1 MLEGHECLTHSPEF
15 WLKEVVAIEKPK
27 KSLNLN
33 HSLTVE
39 HKDLL
44 SLELLQLL
52 PIPGMLT
59 KVADSQIIAAN
70 ELFCN
75 IFGLTL
81 DEIATHPSVENCFE
95 PQVWEYLLKG
105 LLVRGFLDNY
115 ELSLRKSNG
124 TILYG
129 IISLRIIQFK
139 QEDCIIGTFQD
150 ITDKKRI
157 EQPLQESQRNLCTLM
172 RHLPGMAYKCHYD
185 QEFSLNF
192 ISEGCLTLT
201 GYHPLEIFD
210 SGKLCYG
217 DWIELPDRSEA
228 RQKVQQAI
236 ETRQPYQLEYRIIT
250 KNGDIKWVWDKG
262 IGIYDQSGKLLYLEG
277 FITDISERKR
287 AEQELSLLQN
297 ITQAINE
304 ADDFNAALTVTL
316 QKVCETT
323 HWDFGE
329 AWIPNLEQQV
339 LEYSSAWYGEI
350 IDFHEP
356 SKNYTFIKGQGLPGK
371 VWKTRQ
377 PLWIEDV
384 SADNEFLRAD
394 LAKIYGLRS
403 GLGVPIVAKDQV
415 VAVLVFFIAQIYPC
429 DRRLIELVSTVAT
442 QLGGLMERKQAN
454 AALKESQRCLS
465 SLINAIPGIFFRGS
479 NNSSWSMTYIS
490 EGCQELTGYS
500 SEQLVHCNPVSYSDI
515 TNPDD
520 LPEVLQTIKTCIAE
534 KLPYVVEY
542 RIKTKQGEEKW
553 VWEKGHGVFDENGEV
568 LGLEGFIS
576 DITELK
582 TIENA
587 LRQAEA
593 NYRGIFENAIEGIFQ
608 TTSNGYYL
616 RANPALARIYGYDN
630 PEELIESL
638 TDIEHQ
644 LYVDPQRRQ
653 QFRNLLQTYQQVSGF
668 ESQIYRRDG
677 TIIWISENARAVKD
691 LEGNLLYYEGTVED
705 ITQKKQTKEELKLR
719 AFYDIL
725 TGLPNRALFM
735 DRLNQALDNLIK
747 GRENHQIQDCSQD
760 QRQPKTNQFAVLFLD
775 LDRFKVINDSLGHL
789 IGDQLLVAIAR
800 RLEHCVREKD
810 TVARLGGDEFTIL
823 LEGVQNLQ
831 EVTNIADRIKKELE
845 IPFNLSGHQ
854 VFSGASIGVLFS
866 DQVESLT
873 RSAED
878 LLRDAD
884 TALYRAKS
892 LGKGCYQV
900 FDPSM
905 HQKAVALLEIET
917 SLRNALNQGQFKVY
931 YQPIFALENRE
942 VIGFEA
948 LLRWQ
953 HPQKGLIYPSQF
965 MSHLEE
971 TDLVIPVGYWILDQ
985 ICQHLEQWQE
995 KFQNHQFKIH
1005 INLSEKQLFHPN
1017 LIRKIDRILAKN
1029 DLDGK
1034 HLYLEI
1040 SENCWLK
1047 SIQDNSYKLLQDL
1060 KQRNIGICIDD
1071 FGNNYSCL
1079 NYLSQFPINGLKLD
1093 RSFIQDIDSIPG
1105 KAEIARAI
1113 FMLANNLNLEAIA
1126 AGIETEA
1133 QLQKLHSLGCLAGQG
1148 YFFSEALNSKKILD
1162 FFQVQHKI
1170 FVGWAL
1176 PTISLSSCAKLIS

>member
-1 MLEGHECLTHSPEF
+1 MLEGNDCLTHPSEY
-15 WLKEVVAIEKPK
+15 WLKEFVKVNKSQ

-33 HSLTVE
+33 YNLTLDQR
-39 HKDLL
+39 DLL

-59 KVADSQIIAAN
+59 KVADSRIVAAN

-75 IFGLTL
+75 VFGLSL
-81 DEIATHPSVENCFE
+81 DEIGNFPPVENYFE

-105 LLVRGFLDNY
+105 LLVRGFLENY
-115 ELSLRKSNG
+115 ELTLRKNDG

-150 ITDKKRI
+150 ITDQKRF
-157 EQPLQESQRNLCTLM
+157 EQPLQQSQRNLSTLM
-172 RHLPGMAYKCHYD
+172 KHLPGMAYKCHD
-185 QEFSLNF
+185 NQEFLLSF
-192 ISEGCLTLT
+192 VSEGCYNLT
-201 GYHPLEIFD
+201 GYHPLEILA
-210 SGKLCYG
+210 SGKIYYG
-217 DWIELPDRSEA
+217 DWILINDRE
-228 RQKVQQAI
+228 KVREDVKQAI
-236 ETRQPYQLEYRIIT
+236 ANNQPYQTEYRIIT
-250 KNGDIKWVWDKG
+250 KTGEIKWVWDKG
-262 IGIYDQSGKLLYLEG
+262 IGIYDISGKLLYLEG
-277 FITDISERKR
+277 FITDITERKR

-297 ITQAINE
+297 ITQAISE
-304 ADDFNAALTVTL
+304 TDDFNAALTVTI

-323 HWDFGE
+323 NWDFGE
-329 AWIPNLEQQV
+329 AWLPNDSQEI
-339 LEYSSAWYGEI
+339 LEYSPAWYGKLN
-350 IDFHEP
+350 DFHTT
-356 SKNYTFIKGQGLPGK
+356 SQNCTFIKGQGLPGK
-371 VWKTRQ
+371 VWETRQ
-377 PLWIEDV
+377 TLWKEDI
-384 SADNEFLRAD
+384 SADPDFSRAN
-394 LAKIYGLRS
+394 LAKIHGLKS
-403 GLGVPIVAKDQV
+403 GLGIPIVAKDQV
-415 VAVLVFFIAQIYPC
+415 VAVLVFFISQVYLC

-442 QLGGLMERKQAN
+442 QLGGLMERKQAQ
-454 AALKESQRCLS
+454 AALKESQRRLT
-465 SLINAIPGIFFRGS
+465 SLINAIPGIFFRAS
-479 NNSSWSMTYIS
+479 HNSHWSMTYIS
-490 EGCQELTGYS
+490 EGCQELTGYR
-500 SEQLVHCNPVSYSDI
+500 SEELVSGNLVSYSDI
-515 TNPDD
+515 TNSTD
-520 LPEVLQTIKTCIAE
+520 LPRVLETIKTCVAQ
-534 KLPYVVEY
+534 KNPYVVEY

-553 VWEKGHGVFDENGEV
+553 VWEKGHGIFDEKGQL

-576 DITELK
+576 DITDLK
-582 TIENA
+582 NTENA
-587 LRQAEA
+587 LRQAEK

-608 TTSNGYYL
+608 TTTDGYYL
-616 RANPALARIYGYDN
+616 RANPALARIYGYDS
-630 PEELIESL
+630 PEELINTL

-644 LYVDPQRRQ
+644 LYVEPLRRQ
-653 QFRNLLQTYQQVSGF
+653 QFRSLLQTYEKVSGF

-677 TIIWISENARAVKD
+677 TIIWISENARAVRD

-735 DRLNQALDNLIK
+735 ERLNKALNNLIK
-747 GRENHQIQDCSQD
+747 GQEQHLIQDGDEALRSG
-760 QRQPKTNQFAVLFLD
+760 KTNQFAVLFLD

-789 IGDQLLVAIAR
+789 IGDQLLIAIAR

-823 LEGVQNLQ
+823 LEGVQNIQ

-873 RSAED
+873 RTGED

-905 HQKAVALLEIET
+905 HQKALALLEIET
-917 SLRNALNQGQFKVY
+917 SLRQALNQGQFKVY
-931 YQPIFALENRE
+931 YQPMFSLETRQL
-942 VIGFEA
+942 IGFEA

-953 HPQKGLIYPSQF
+953 HPQHGLIYPSQF
-965 MSHLEE
+965 MSDLEE
-971 TDLVIPVGYWILDQ
+971 TDLVIPVGYWLLDQ
-985 ICQHLEQWQE
+985 ICHHLEQWQE
-995 KFQNHQFKIH
+995 KIDQHQIKIH

-1017 LIRKIDRILAKN
+1017 LIRQIDKILAKN

-1034 HLYLEI
+1034 YLYLEI
-1040 SENCWLK
+1040 SENCWLR
-1047 SIQDNSYKLLQDL
+1047 SIQDHNCKLLQEL
-1060 KQRNIGICIDD
+1060 QQRNIGICIDD

-1093 RSFIQDIDSIPG
+1093 RSFIQDIYSIPG

-1126 AGIETEA
+1126 SGIETEA
-1133 QLQKLHSLGCLAGQG
+1133 QLQQLYSLGCLAGQG

-1162 FFQVQHKI
+1162 F
-1170 FVGWAL
+1170 L
-1176 PTISLSSCAKLIS
+1176 RISY